1 MREDSIGHYLSTLSR
16 RSPNLELLEVG
27 RDAGLADKT
36 AMKATAGFLGI
47 VLALGAAFYLY
58 NAQLT
63 QAGSG
68 AAAPPQEQI
77 DVTGVRMAL
86 LEIAQAERTYVAA
99 HGIYGTFEELRAEGA
114 PALGTDRRGYTF
126 QLELNGSQN
135 FKATA
140 VPADSSRQGW
150 PTLTID
156 ASMQIGER

>member
-1 MREDSIGHYLSTLSR
+1 VKTASAIICLPFAAEGRISSFF
-16 RSPNLELLEVG
+16 EV
-27 RDAGLADKT
+27 RWDAGRADKT
-36 AMKATAGFLGI
+36 GMKATAGFIGI

-58 NAQLT
+58 NAQSAT
-63 QAGSG
+63 AGGG

-77 DVTGVRMAL
+77 DVTGIRMAL

-99 HGIYGTFEELRAEGA
+99 HGAYGTFEQLRAEGA

-126 QLELNGSQN
+126 QLDLDGSQA

-140 VPADSSRQGW
+140 TPVDRNKPGW

-156 ASMQIGER
+156 ASMQIGEH